1 MKIHIFFSLLKMTLC
16 QERYFFAKMIFGDHY
31 WRNVVAARLHLKFPL
46 DVWKLL
52 WVLPETVFDSFASF
66 LTATLHH
73 LLYTHVCEW
82 WWRRLRSFGNSN
94 WVWICMFHARLSF
107 VFEFW
112 THRNTNIYVWNSH
125 HSSWIYNWHK
135 SWRILGP
142 IFKELFGTAWPF
154 LETSLQNLRRNSSLF
169 LQQQLLDEL
178 FSWTKWFSTSSKL
191 TKEY

>member
-1 MKIHIFFSLLKMTLC
+1 MKKCRHPSPPKIPAWRLKTSLSVARNGFWQFCFFFNS
-16 QERYFFAKMIFGDHY
+16 Y
-31 WRNVVAARLHLKFPL
+31 
-46 DVWKLL
+46 
-52 WVLPETVFDSFASF
+52 FASSSVR
-66 LTATLHH
+66 
-73 LLYTHVCEW
+73 THVCEW
-82 WWRRLRSFGNSN
+82 WWSRLRSFGNSN

-154 LETSLQNLRRNSSLF
+154 LETSLQNLRRNSFLF

-178 FSWTKWFSTSSKL
+178 FSWTKWFSTSSRL
-191 TKEY
+191 TEY

>member
-1 MKIHIFFSLLKMTLC
+1 MHYFGPPYLRPWGRRDIATLVVGLGGPTKVMTMIWAHLLIFIRCELV
-16 QERYFFAKMIFGDHY
+16 IF
-31 WRNVVAARLHLKFPL
+31 
-46 DVWKLL
+46 KLQ
-52 WVLPETVFDSFASF
+52 SM

-73 LLYTHVCEW
+73 LLHVCEW
-82 WWRRLRSFGNSN
+82 WWSRLRSFGCSN

-154 LETSLQNLRRNSSLF
+154 LETSLQNLRRNSFLF

-178 FSWTKWFSTSSKL
+178 FSWTKWFSTSSSRL
-191 TKEY
+191 TEY